1 MFHYTSLDTQLKK
14 QGNKM
19 TDEQREMDLQLAE
32 LASENRRLKR
42 IEQAAQTVVKSFSN
56 SIDYD
61 TWDKALDALEATLK
75 EKP

>member
-1 MFHYTSLDTQLKK
+1 
-14 QGNKM
+14 M

>member
-1 MFHYTSLDTQLKK
+1 
-14 QGNKM
+14 M

-42 IEQAAQTVVKSFSN
+42 IEQAAQAVVKSFTN
-56 SIDYD
+56 SIDYN
-61 TWDKALDALEATLK
+61 TWDAALDALEAALK